1 MTTAPHRRFSA
12 RINRAEAEFDGP
24 LEGVPPQSPDA
35 PKPALRADAW
45 AAHIGGVQAA
55 R

>member
-24 LEGVPPQSPDA
+24 FEGVPPQSLDA
-35 PKPALRADAW
+35 PRVVLRADAW
-45 AAHIGGVQAA
+45 AAHIGGLQAA

>member
-1 MTTAPHRRFSA
+1 MTTAPHHRFSP

-24 LEGVPPQSPDA
+24 FEGVPPQSPDA
-35 PKPALRADAW
+35 PKLALWADAW
-45 AAHIGGVQAA
+45 ATHIGGVQAA

>member
-1 MTTAPHRRFSA
+1 MTTAPHHRFSA
-12 RINRAEAEFDGP
+12 RISRAEAEFDR
-24 LEGVPPQSPDA
+24 LFEGVPPQSPDA
-35 PKPALRADAW
+35 PKLALRADAW

>member
-1 MTTAPHRRFSA
+1 MTTAPHLRFSA

-24 LEGVPPQSPDA
+24 FEGVPPQSPDA
-35 PKPALRADAW
+35 PKLALRADAR
-45 AAHIGGVQAA
+45 AAHIDGVQAA